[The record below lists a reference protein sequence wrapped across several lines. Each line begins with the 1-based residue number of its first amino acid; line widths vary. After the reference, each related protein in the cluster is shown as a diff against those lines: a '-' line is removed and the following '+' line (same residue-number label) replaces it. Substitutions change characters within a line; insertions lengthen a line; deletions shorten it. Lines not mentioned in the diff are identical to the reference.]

1 MLVIANLD
9 MEKDHFGGLAGF
21 ITQFC
26 VTQGGH
32 IDQVSNACNLTSQDN
47 NTKKKVKLLAV
58 CKE

>member
-9 MEKDHFGGLAGF
+9 MEKDHFGELAGF

-32 IDQVSNACNLTSQDN
+32 IDQVSNAVSDLTR
-47 NTKKKVKLLAV
+47 
-58 CKE
+58 